1 MVSQEGPSQ
10 GSKPGQQAA
19 QCISKPNERPMEQ
32 LHITEDMLAGM
43 ERFHRANLIN
53 SLSGAKQAML
63 VGTCNSQGQTN
74 LALFSSIVHLGA
86 DPALLGFI
94 QRPVGVSG
102 DSYRNIISTGVYTL
116 NHVHGGI
123 LGQAHFT
130 SARFPA
136 DVSEFDKCRLTP
148 FYLDGFA
155 APFVQESRIAM
166 GMKLVEVV
174 PITHNDTKLVI
185 GRVKHIRL
193 EKACLSEDG
202 NLDMNIVDSIVV
214 SGLETYHRLEQVARM
229 GYAKVE
235 RLPDFSS

>member
-1 MVSQEGPSQ
+1 
-10 GSKPGQQAA
+10 
-19 QCISKPNERPMEQ
+19 MEQ

-102 DSYRNIISTGVYTL
+102 DSFRNLTDTGCYTL

-123 LGQAHFT
+123 LVNAHYT
-130 SARFPA
+130 SARFPPE
-136 DVSEFDKCRLTP
+136 VSEFDACHLTP
-148 FYLDGFA
+148 YFLEGFR
-155 APFVQESRIAM
+155 APFVKESRISM
-166 GMKLVEVV
+166 GMELVEVIPV
-174 PITHNDTKLVI
+174 THNDTKLVI

-193 EKACLSEDG
+193 DRECMGDDG
-202 NLDMNIVDSIVV
+202 NLDVNMTDSIVV